1 MHEEIT
7 VTINFEKLR
16 AIMKDMQCSN
26 CPCDE
31 NYCGSVGTTTSCME
45 AMLNW
50 LKKPMLRTYHI
61 KGRITYDYEF
71 DVKAEDEEIAVDMAY
86 DSLYDKVDKDKDYAV
101 DIMSC
106 HEED

>member
-16 AIMKDMQCSN
+16 AIMEDMQCSN
-26 CPCDE
+26 CPCNE
-31 NYCGSVGTTTSCME
+31 NYCDSIGTTTSCME

-50 LKKPMLRTYHI
+50 LKKPISRMFHI
-61 KGRITYDYEF
+61 KGRISYDYEF
-71 DVKAEDEEIAVDMAY
+71 DVEAENEEMAK
-86 DSLYDKVDKDKDYAV
+86 DKVYDMLDEKVNKDTYYAI